1 MPTLMMN
8 DCRLVWHE
16 SQTTWQKTATRNNNC
31 QQLVWTKRNDREPA
45 NRHQA
50 IVLGNTDYE
59 FSFPLQNSIDS
70 LGVSIDNNLSF
81 YYHISKI
88 CDKVNHQFSVLK
100 RFWTVRILAFSS
112 YDTSAD
118 LLLEQLNWKRLDTQR
133 QIQVATMVYKSIH
146 GLAPDYLGS
155 LFTKYNPPYNLRNS
169 ENKLAVPLPRT
180 NFLKNSFSYNGA
192 VIWNSLSPE
201 LRQAKSLKSF
211 RNGCRHFFD
220 WIDKTYT
227 ASM

>member
-1 MPTLMMN
+1 
-8 DCRLVWHE
+8 
-16 SQTTWQKTATRNNNC
+16 
-31 QQLVWTKRNDREPA
+31 
-45 NRHQA
+45 
-50 IVLGNTDYE
+50 
-59 FSFPLQNSIDS
+59 
-70 LGVSIDNNLSF
+70 
-81 YYHISKI
+81 
-88 CDKVNHQFSVLK
+88 
-100 RFWTVRILAFSS
+100 
-112 YDTSAD
+112 DTSAD
-118 LLLEQLNWKRLDTQR
+118 PLLEQLNWKRLDTQR

-211 RNGCRHFFD
+211 RNGCRDFFD
-220 WIDKTYT
+220 
-227 ASM
+227 